1 VAFAHL
7 YSKRGKSPQLDSAAM
22 SQRRNDFIEN
32 GANHLLDIAL
42 KQMWVLTRNTE
53 YQLGFDHDRA
63 FQTTRDLS
71 AE

>member
-1 VAFAHL
+1 
-7 YSKRGKSPQLDSAAM
+7 M
-22 SQRRNDFIEN
+22 SQCRNDFIEK

-53 YQLGFDHDRA
+53 YQLRFDHDRA
-63 FQTTRDLS
+63 SQTIRDLS